1 MDVDELN
8 IVCFDGV
15 CGICN
20 EWVDFLIKRDPTY
33 LLRYCPLQNEKIH
46 EALTSK
52 GIDPTQLETIVFL
65 KKGKAYIKSDGALEI
80 LKTIKYMPWLVNF
93 AFIFPKWLRNIVYDL
108 IAKNRY
114 HIMKPKESCRLPTPE
129 ERDLFL

>member
-1 MDVDELN
+1 MDIDELN

-20 EWVDFLIKRDPTY
+20 EWVDFLIKKDPTRT
-33 LLRYCPLQNEKIH
+33 LRYCPLQNEKIH
-46 EALTSK
+46 DVLTTQ
-52 GIDPTQLETIVFL
+52 GIDPTKLETIVFL

-80 LKTIKYMPWLVNF
+80 LRTINFMPWLVSM

>member
-1 MDVDELN
+1 MDIEELN

-20 EWVDFLIKRDPTY
+20 EWVDFLIKKDPTRM
-33 LLRYCPLQNEKIH
+33 LRYCPLQNEKIH
-46 EALTSK
+46 DVLMSQ
-52 GIDPTQLETIVFL
+52 GIDPTKLETIVFL

-80 LKTIKYMPWLVNF
+80 LRTISFMPWLVNL
-93 AFIFPKWLRNIVYDL
+93 AFIAPKVLRNIVYDI

-114 HIMKPKESCRLPTPE
+114 HILKPKESCRVPSVE
-129 ERDLFL
+129 EKDLFL